1 MVSILN
7 SLSLVDL
14 GVPPLYETSTSIP
27 LLRPALSLVS
37 SPGHVFS
44 THDRSYL
51 YHPRMDVYLKLDN
64 IGWFGRVNECNT
76 IVTLH
81 YASRKCMQL
90 PFVYF
95 DFGMI
100 NTFAIQWRKK
110 KRLRIDGF
118 MPSSV
123 TSVWHRFATTVWP
136 CTDGT
141 VSRNFWSRGIRWS
154 SHPWWWTPCQF
165 VQKGINIKPPVR
177 IGIQHQ
183 PFH

>member
-1 MVSILN
+1 MGSILN
-7 SLSLVDL
+7 SLILVDL

-37 SPGHVFS
+37 SPGHVFF

-51 YHPRMDVYLKLDN
+51 YHPRMDAYLKLDN

-76 IVTLH
+76 IV
-81 YASRKCMQL
+81 
-90 PFVYF
+90 YF
-95 DFGMI
+95 TWCIKEMHAV
-100 NTFAIQWRKK
+100 TFCIFWFWHDQHVRDTMEK

-165 VQKGINIKPPVR
+165 VQKGLNIKPPIR

>member
-1 MVSILN
+1 MGSILN
-7 SLSLVDL
+7 SLILVDL

-37 SPGHVFS
+37 SPGHVFF

-76 IVTLH
+76 IVYFTWCIKEMHAVTFCIFWFWHDQHVRDTMEKKGYGLMGLCH
-81 YASRKCMQL
+81 LRWL
-90 PFVYF
+90 PF
-95 DFGMI
+95 
-100 NTFAIQWRKK
+100 
-110 KRLRIDGF
+110 
-118 MPSSV
+118 
-123 TSVWHRFATTVWP
+123 
-136 CTDGT
+136 GT

-165 VQKGINIKPPVR
+165 VQKGLNIKTTNQNR
-177 IGIQHQ
+177 HSTSA
-183 PFH
+183 FSLMLLREMLRFE

>member
-37 SPGHVFS
+37 SPGHVFF

-81 YASRKCMQL
+81 DASRKCMQL

-110 KRLRIDGF
+110 KGYGSMGLCHLRWLPF
-118 MPSSV
+118 
-123 TSVWHRFATTVWP
+123 
-136 CTDGT
+136 GT
-141 VSRNFWSRGIRWS
+141 AS
-154 SHPWWWTPCQF
+154 P
-165 VQKGINIKPPVR
+165 
-177 IGIQHQ
+177 Q
-183 PFH
+183 PFGLAPTAQFPGTSEAEASDGHPIHGDEHLVNLSKRV